1 MKVCEKV
8 QRKGTTSYNEVAD
21 ELVSEFT
28 NSNSHLP
35 TDSVSKY
42 VLNFVTPI
50 QIYWFYHGILF
61 LHCLA
66 AVHTLLHFSSSQ
78 IQRFTL

>member
-28 NSNSHLP
+28 NSNSHLA
-35 TDSVSKY
+35 TDSVSEH
-42 VLNFVTPI
+42 VDFFFFLPLQNWLI
-50 QIYWFYHGILF
+50 YHGILF
-61 LHCLA
+61 LLLCYPATCHSFPHLT
-66 AVHTLLHFSSSQ
+66 TLEV
-78 IQRFTL
+78 

>member
-28 NSNSHLP
+28 NSNSHLA

-42 VLNFVTPI
+42 VLNFVIPI
-50 QIYWFYHGILF
+50 QICLFHHGILF
-61 LHCLA
+61 LHCPA
-66 AVHTLLHFSSSQ
+66 TVHTLLHLTSSQ
-78 IQRFTL
+78 I